1 MTSAISLPSRPI
13 SVIASLAIRRTR
25 SSKSVMV
32 RRINKKPAIAGGLL
46 RSSVR
51 CLLRGGLQ
59 AQLIERRR
67 QLLSDLLRSAAF
79 DGPALEHL
87 HPFAVAQQRVG
98 RRRRAVADEVLAGAL
113 RCLAVVAGE
122 DG

>member
-13 SVIASLAIRRTR
+13 SVIASRAIRRTR

-46 RSSVR
+46 RSAV
-51 CLLRGGLQ
+51 CCLRGGLH
-59 AQLIERRR
+59 AELIERRR
-67 QLLSDLLRSAAF
+67 QILSDLLRSAAF
-79 DGPALEHL
+79 DVPALEHL
-87 HPFAVAQQRVG
+87 HHFAVAQQRDR
-98 RRRRAVADEVLAGAL
+98 RRRRAVADEVLASAL

-122 DG
+122 D